1 MSDRP
6 RSRDAFVPDSGG
18 DTDRGVSEVI
28 SFALIFSLI
37 AATVALVYVSGIGG
51 LEDTRSSEQVN
62 NAERAFD
69 VLADNIGDIH
79 RQAAPSR
86 ATEIKVSDAQMEFGD
101 SVRANI
107 TIRNMKGTGNTSVV
121 EYRPI
126 VYSAEGGTDLLYS
139 NGALFREDPSGAV
152 LDKNP
157 PFLLTYD
164 AAAAEKTL
172 ILPVIETRNTGPE
185 STGSQRTVLVRTL
198 LATREVTI
206 AQDDPETLR
215 FNTTGDDANEFR
227 INPDFDG
234 DGTDEISDLDPDNDG
249 NNEYGNLDSDGDGVN
264 DYGDLD
270 PDGDGSKEYNVTV
283 RIQTSEKRSDIWLDY
298 LEEQV
303 TAAGGSFD
311 ARAGSGA
318 CDIIEIDGDSTT
330 ETVECSLAAENV
342 YSTATRVD
350 VIYR

>member
-1 MSDRP
+1 MSERFGA
-6 RSRDAFVPDSGG
+6 RCESGAAG
-18 DTDRGVSEVI
+18 RTAADRGVSEVI
-28 SFALIFSLI
+28 SFALVFSLI

-51 LEDTRSSEQVN
+51 LENTRSSEQVN

-101 SVRANI
+101 PVRVNV
-107 TIRNMKGTGNTSVV
+107 TIRNKMGGNVSVI
-121 EYRPI
+121 EYQPI
-126 VYSAEGGTDLLYS
+126 VYSADGGTDLLYS

-152 LDKNP
+152 MDKNP

-164 AAAAEKTL
+164 ADNDEKTL
-172 ILPVIETRNTGPE
+172 ILPVIETRNAGVE

-206 AQDDPETLR
+206 AEDDPESIR

-234 DGTDEISDLDPDNDG
+234 DGTNEISDLDPDNDG
-249 NNEYGNLDSDGDGVN
+249 FDEYGELDPDGDGVN

-270 PDGDGSKEYNVTV
+270 PDSDGSKEYNVTV
-283 RIQTSEKRSDIWLDY
+283 RIRTSEKRSGIWLDY
-298 LEEQV
+298 LEGQV
-303 TAAGGSFD
+303 TAAGSSFD
-311 ARAGSGA
+311 ARTGSGA
-318 CDIIEIDGDSTT
+318 CDIVEVDGDSTT

-342 YSTATRVD
+342 YSTATRID

>member
-1 MSDRP
+1 MSERFGA
-6 RSRDAFVPDSGG
+6 RCESGAAG
-18 DTDRGVSEVI
+18 RTAADRGVSEVI
-28 SFALIFSLI
+28 SFALVFSLI

-157 PFLLTYD
+157 PFLLTHQEND
-164 AAAAEKTL
+164 PGIDSDDEKTL
-172 ILPVIETRNTGPE
+172 ILPVIETRNAGPE

-206 AQDDPETLR
+206 AEDDPGSAT
-215 FNTTGDDANEFR
+215 FAKASD
-227 INPDFDG
+227 PDTDG
-234 DGTDEISDLDPDNDG
+234 DLE
-249 NNEYGNLDSDGDGVN
+249 NN
-264 DYGDLD
+264 D
-270 PDGDGSKEYNVTV
+270 PDGDNEPEYNVTI
-283 RIQTSEKRSDIWLDY
+283 RIQTSEARQDLWVDY
-298 LEEQV
+298 LNGLVDEQEANAPNGV
-303 TAAGGSFD
+303 VFD
-311 ARAGSGA
+311 AWDDPDDVGPDVTDDPA
-318 CDIIEIDGDSTT
+318 CGIITVDSV

-342 YSTATRVD
+342 YSTATRID